1 MYARQLRAGVA
12 DLRLSVLSDASY
24 ARPARRRPL
33 HLAFGCRRFFVLG
46 LKGMQLKSGAVI
58 LARWSSSRFYGKAL
72 ANVAGKPLIDHVI
85 DRARRI
91 GRVDDLVLATS
102 NDVAD
107 NRIADHAVAHGVTVF
122 RGSLD
127 DVSNRVLSC
136 ARCRGWTHFARI
148 NGDCPFLDPALIDK
162 AINTLI
168 GSKLDM
174 VTNVLTR
181 SYPYGVSAEVFLTAA
196 MERAYQ
202 SMTEP
207 EDFEHVSRYC
217 YRNPDAFRIHNLVNP
232 AGDWSD
238 VHLTVDKPAD
248 VQRLERMVAALDSA
262 VDSADTKAIVA
273 TYRATATTKPRQT
286 APRQAPKPAGA
297 LSC

>member
-1 MYARQLRAGVA
+1 MRASCARLLDR
-12 DLRLSVLSDASY
+12 SF

-33 HLAFGCRRFFVLG
+33 HLRFAGCRFVEPG
-46 LKGMQLKSGAVI
+46 SKGNPLKVGAII
-58 LARWSSSRFYGKAL
+58 LSRWSSSRFYGKAL
-72 ANVAGKPLIDHVI
+72 ATVAGKPLIDHVI

-91 GRVDDLVLATS
+91 GRVEDLVLATS
-102 NDVAD
+102 TDAAD
-107 NRIADHAVAHGVTVF
+107 NRIVDHAVTRGVTVF

-148 NGDCPFLDPALIDK
+148 NGDCPFIDPVLIDK
-162 AINTLI
+162 AINTLT

-207 EDFEHVSRYC
+207 EDFEHVSRFC
-217 YRNPDAFRIHNLVNP
+217 YRNPDAFRIHNMVNP

-248 VQRLERMVAALDSA
+248 VQRLERMVAALDGP
-262 VDSADTKAIVA
+262 VDSAATNAIVA
-273 TYRATATTKPRQT
+273 AYRATATTQPRQV
-286 APRQAPKPAGA
+286 APRPSRKPAGA

>member
-1 MYARQLRAGVA
+1 M
-12 DLRLSVLSDASY
+12 
-24 ARPARRRPL
+24 
-33 HLAFGCRRFFVLG
+33 G
-46 LKGMQLKSGAVI
+46 LKTGAVI

-72 ANVAGKPLIDHVI
+72 ANVAGKPLVDHVI

-91 GRVDDLVLATS
+91 RRVDDLVLATS
-102 NDVAD
+102 TDAVD
-107 NRIADHAVAHGVTVF
+107 NRIAEHAVARGISVF
-122 RGSLD
+122 RGSLN
-127 DVSNRVLSC
+127 DVANRVLSC

-148 NGDCPFLDPALIDK
+148 NGDCPLIDPALIDK
-162 AINTLI
+162 AINMLT

-202 SMTEP
+202 SMSDP

-217 YRNPDAFRIHNLVNP
+217 YRNPDAFRIHNMVNP

-238 VHLTVDKPAD
+238 VHLAVDKPVD
-248 VQRLERMVAALDSA
+248 VHRLERVIAELEGPIESVSIKTLVAA
-262 VDSADTKAIVA
+262 
-273 TYRATATTKPRQT
+273 YRATATEQQCRATATRQPRKPV
-286 APRQAPKPAGA
+286 GA
-297 LSC
+297 LAC